1 LERDLINR
9 EWWTHEFHP
18 MGAPELR
25 VLGWHRVRLGDRIEE
40 RFHLAGG
47 RESNQEPAWRSADKR
62 PSVSL
67 GATL

>member
-1 LERDLINR
+1 
-9 EWWTHEFHP
+9 